1 MVSRKDFMKRICKGI
16 SLARFVVLLAV
27 SSSFEGCLRREDT
40 FQSQVWK
47 EWTSR
52 FSAEDFE
59 IVTKLWLLV
68 AWPPQ
73 RKGKQNVFRGNPE
86 KERCP
91 EWQLLWLHWDWFSK
105 LAKARDVWFF
115 PGEPNVGHAIRVL
128 GSGGLSIRDLRKD
141 ESWKYTLRLGNGHK
155 SLICSRDR
163 STQDEGVSG
172 QNRCREPSHS

>member
-1 MVSRKDFMKRICKGI
+1 MEILNEIDLKLFLISWTLSTFLENIQEDHGLKKDFIKRICKGI

-115 PGEPNVGHAIRVL
+115 LVNQMWAML
-128 GSGGLSIRDLRKD
+128 SGF
-141 ESWKYTLRLGNGHK
+141 W
-155 SLICSRDR
+155 
-163 STQDEGVSG
+163 G
-172 QNRCREPSHS
+172 QGAYL